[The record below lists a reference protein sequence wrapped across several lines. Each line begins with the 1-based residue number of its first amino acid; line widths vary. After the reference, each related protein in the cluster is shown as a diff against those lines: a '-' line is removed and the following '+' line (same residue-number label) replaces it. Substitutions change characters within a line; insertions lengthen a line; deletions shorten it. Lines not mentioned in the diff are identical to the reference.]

1 MNKFLTLTAI
11 GTVMLAAGNA
21 QAAGF
26 LLREQSVAGMGNA
39 FAGATAGA
47 EDPSYSFYNPAGLT
61 MHYGTKLSANATAI
75 VGNVEGYDAVGP
87 NGAYTS
93 EMSHPVDKAVLPSV
107 AVSHQINNRLSAGLS
122 LNAPFG
128 LITDY
133 SQNWAGANH
142 GTESKLNT
150 YDLTPMLAY
159 RATCNLSFGA
169 GLVVQYVS
177 ATLKNGA
184 LYHIHPAYYTNAKL
198 KGDTT
203 DIGYT
208 IGALYELTD
217 NTRFGISY
225 RSQINHKLK
234 GDITFAKQTGALGLV
249 NQDISA
255 KLTTPALLSMG
266 AYHDINDKWSVMAE
280 IQKTY
285 WSSFDDLTI
294 KGNKKAVI
302 SQTNESWKDVWFYSI
317 GASYRVNDQWKL
329 RAGLAFDQTPVNDYT
344 RTPRIPDSD
353 RIWYSGG
360 VEYKFDDSL
369 TLNAG
374 YTYIRAEHSK
384 VNLQATGWDASR
396 GALSAKY
403 KGNIH
408 LFGLSANYNF

>member
-1 MNKFLTLTAI
+1 MF
-11 GTVMLAAGNA
+11 AAGNA

-93 EMSHPVDKAVLPSV
+93 QMHHPVDKAVLPSV
-107 AVSHQINNRLSAGLS
+107 AVAHQINSRLSAGLS

-177 ATLKNGA
+177 ATLKNGSG
-184 LYHIHPAYYTNAKL
+184 YHMSPAYSNVKL

-208 IGALYELTD
+208 VGALYELTD

-234 GDITFAKQTGALGLV
+234 GDITFANPLFSGM
-249 NQDISA
+249 NQSISA

-280 IQKTY
+280 MQKTY

-294 KGNKKAVI
+294 KGKKTGLL
-302 SQTNESWKDVWFYSI
+302 SRTEESWKDVWFYSI

-329 RAGLAFDQTPVNDYT
+329 RAGLAFDQTPVNNYT

-360 VEYKFDDSL
+360 VEYKYDDSW
-369 TLNAG
+369 TFNAG
-374 YTYIRAEHSK
+374 YTYIRAENSR
-384 VNLQATGWDASR
+384 VNLQAVGWDASR

-408 LFGLSANYNF
+408 LFGLGLNYNF